1 MDTAREI
8 SGWQRGVMIGAPLL
22 LGCLLLL
29 HPNSNGESPDEWV
42 QQLASIR
49 ERWLLQHILQM
60 PLFAVLG
67 LIVLWML
74 PGRGT
79 ASQVSQIALGAYMVL
94 YPAFDALVGIGS
106 GFLLEQR
113 SMLGAADQPVLDRA
127 LQALFFDPTGVPLRM
142 AIVASTSW
150 SVGAVAGAISLWRPA
165 GWQVAAPLLVSGVAL
180 GVGHVPPLGPLAGV
194 MLATAS
200 WQFLTRVPRHALN
213 VPAAATA

>member
-29 HPNSNGESPDEWV
+29 HPNSYGESPDEWV

-74 PGRGT
+74 PAAERR
-79 ASQVSQIALGAYMVL
+79 ARSA
-94 YPAFDALVGIGS
+94 GS
-106 GFLLEQR
+106 R
-113 SMLGAADQPVLDRA
+113 WP
-127 LQALFFDPTGVPLRM
+127 PTSC
-142 AIVASTSW
+142 ST
-150 SVGAVAGAISLWRPA
+150 RP
-165 GWQVAAPLLVSGVAL
+165 
-180 GVGHVPPLGPLAGV
+180 
-194 MLATAS
+194 
-200 WQFLTRVPRHALN
+200 LTRWWASARASCSSSGRLLRRCRSASPRPGHSSAVLRSHGCSAVDGDPGLRELVCRRGRRRDLAVEVCWLASRRAAAGQRRCARRGPRLTAGSTRRRHARQRR
-213 VPAAATA
+213 PGSS